1 MLMIALCISA
11 KSKESLKS
19 DLEKMANRMIQHCNA
34 NGLVINSA
42 KTKLLLSFK
51 EIFEVNVGDSVVSA
65 DPEIRLLG
73 IDYDRNFSTMPYL
86 QKLATKVNPD
96 QV

>member
-1 MLMIALCISA
+1 
-11 KSKESLKS
+11 
-19 DLEKMANRMIQHCNA
+19 
-34 NGLVINSA
+34 
-42 KTKLLLSFK
+42 LSFK
-51 EIFEVNVGDSVVSA
+51 EIIEVNVGDSVVSA